1 MSNVVQLSTKVTPT
15 FDDFW
20 AVYPRRKDKLD
31 AKRAWDRALKIAT
44 AEEIIDG
51 AKRYARI
58 AEAPFIKLPATF
70 LNKGSWMDEENAAPV
85 AVDSHESRLALK
97 ATSIKRANDGNK
109 FAADWVKNNV
119 TEQDMEEMKRR
130 GMIA

>member
-1 MSNVVQLSTKVTPT
+1 MSNVIQIAPVPVPT

-20 AVYPRRKDKLD
+20 RVYPRRKDKLD
-31 AKRAWDRALKIAT
+31 AQRAWAKALKIAT
-44 AEEIIDG
+44 AEEIIEG
-51 AKRYARI
+51 AKRYAKT

-70 LNKGSWMDEENAAPV
+70 LNKGSWMDEELQALA
-85 AVDSHESRLALK
+85 AVDATDSRLLFK
-97 ATSIKRANDGNK
+97 ASQVKAAATNK

-119 TEQDMEEMKRR
+119 TPQDVEEMKRR